1 MVSRCRPDSPETRK
15 IALLAETR
23 RHLVEDRKRLVQRLT
38 DALKQYRRRAQRL
51 ALRQI

>member
-1 MVSRCRPDSPETRK
+1 MVSRCRLDSPKTRK

-23 RHLVEDRKRLVQRLT
+23 RHIVEGRKRLVQRLS

-51 ALRQI
+51 ALHQI